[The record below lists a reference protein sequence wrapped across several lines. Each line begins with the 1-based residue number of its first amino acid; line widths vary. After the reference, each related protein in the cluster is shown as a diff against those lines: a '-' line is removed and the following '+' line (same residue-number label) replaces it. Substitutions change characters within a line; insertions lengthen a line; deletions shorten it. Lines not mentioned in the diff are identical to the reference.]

1 MVQNTENA
9 PNTPALGCSSCR
21 IAGVKSRC
29 GNGLEKI
36 FPTTAVR
43 FGYMKT
49 VGEFTHHPDMV
60 FSCGAKVVIQTQ
72 RGIEIGEQ
80 VSLTCNGCSKS
91 VTREQI
97 QTYID
102 NSGRDAYLFDSGRIL
117 REATPDDLRDNAHIR
132 AQALEE
138 KKQCQDL
145 AESHRLAMK
154 VVECEHLFGGER
166 VVFYFTASGRVDFRG
181 LVRDLAKLLH
191 TRIEMRQIGAR
202 DEARLVADYETCG
215 RECCCKAFLKELKP
229 VNMKMAK
236 LQKSTLD
243 PSKVS
248 GRCGRLKCCL
258 RYEHTSYQELDRR
271 LPPMGTWVHTAHG
284 DGEVVNR
291 QILTQ
296 LVQIR
301 TKEQGTMTVCIE
313 DVLPP
318 EAPGAPAEKKPKP
331 AEGKAPSTER
341 STSAEAVSEAGG
353 SGPAPKESRRS
364 RRRRSRRRS
373 GRRPGRGS
381 QGQGPKST
389 H

>member
-9 PNTPALGCSSCR
+9 TKTPALSCSSCR
-21 IAGVKSRC
+21 VAGVESRC
-29 GNGLEKI
+29 GNGLETVY
-36 FPTTAVR
+36 PTTAVR

-49 VGEFTHHPDMV
+49 VGEFTHSPDML

-91 VTREQI
+91 VSREQI

-117 REATPDDLRDNAHIR
+117 REATPDDLRDDAHIR
-132 AQALEE
+132 AQAFEE
-138 KKQCQDL
+138 KKQCQEL
-145 AESHRLAMK
+145 AEAHRLAMK

-166 VVFYFTASGRVDFRG
+166 VVFYFTANGRVDFRG

-215 RECCCKAFLKELKP
+215 RECCCKVFLKELKP

-318 EAPGAPAEKKPKP
+318 DAPAEKKPEP
-331 AEGKAPSTER
+331 VEDDAPSAER
-341 STSAEAVSEAGG
+341 LPSAPTATEAGG
-353 SGPAPKESRRS
+353 SAPGPQEPRRS

-373 GRRPGRGS
+373 GRRPDRG
-381 QGQGPKST
+381 GQSPGPKST
-389 H
+389 D